1 VTLHLGGSSVVTEFN
16 LINIIYQVFALIIP
30 VSIIILIIYFVRS
43 TRKKSEQLKKIEQK
57 INDLDKKI
65 NSLSA
70 NDER

>member
-1 VTLHLGGSSVVTEFN
+1 MVTEFN
-16 LINIIYQVFALIIP
+16 LIDIIYQVFALIIP

-57 INDLDKKI
+57 INDLDKKV